1 LLACVATIGIRVQ
14 QADRI
19 ALAAFEEA
27 AAAQAAL
34 ERTAAATA
42 AAAAPA
48 AAEGIALDA
57 SINAAAVQRAREA
70 AAAGEVTPA
79 RARLQEA
86 AARLQNSDSATA
98 LGSVVHSATT
108 AAAANASG
116 DDASVA
122 AAAATAA
129 AAAATAAAQKQYRA
143 IQRKLDG
150 IEALVG
156 ALQSAQAEQAA
167 AGQQLQ
173 ANVQLFNS
181 AASSAAAAAAAAA
194 AAVPVPVAPVAVYR
208 DPEDAAV
215 PLPASAVLEVV
226 PLDSLPVQ
234 ARSRLEFG
242 EHLYTVLGLRDSV
255 TVAVARSLPP
265 PPEHST
271 NAFRSSY
278 WWDAAAKTLYVHA
291 RRLGSSGDFG
301 LVLVHA
307 AAHLKSDA
315 EPEHL
320 QDDTRPAFTQHF
332 HGALRTLTQELFARR
347 TGPADSTSSAT
358 VDELKGRRTSV
369 IVASK
374 RGSVSTATTA
384 ANAAAAKEATAATAT
399 AASGTNS
406 VSAAT
411 LPQGFSEQALQQR
424 IEMYAKAS
432 GLPQLSSFL
441 DRYASESKSGTGR
454 DRK

>member
-1 LLACVATIGIRVQ
+1 VHSAT
-14 QADRI
+14 
-19 ALAAFEEA
+19 A
-27 AAAQAAL
+27 AAAATATASGDDGSA
-34 ERTAAATA
+34 TAAATA
-42 AAAAPA
+42 AAAA
-48 AAEGIALDA
+48 
-57 SINAAAVQRAREA
+57 
-70 AAAGEVTPA
+70 
-79 RARLQEA
+79 
-86 AARLQNSDSATA
+86 
-98 LGSVVHSATT
+98 
-108 AAAANASG
+108 
-116 DDASVA
+116 
-122 AAAATAA
+122 AAATA
-129 AAAATAAAQKQYRA
+129 AAAQKQYRA

-194 AAVPVPVAPVAVYR
+194 AVPVAAPAAAKAVVYR

-215 PLPASAVLEVV
+215 PPPASAVLEVL

-242 EHLYTVLGLRDSV
+242 EHLYTVLRLRDSV

-265 PPEHST
+265 PPEQST

-278 WWDAAAKTLYVHA
+278 YWDAAAKTLYVHA

-307 AAHLKSDA
+307 AAHLKSDT

-347 TGPADSTSSAT
+347 TVPADSAGDSSVNSDAMS
-358 VDELKGRRTSV
+358 GRRGSV
-369 IVASK
+369 VVSSK
-374 RGSVSTATTA
+374 RGSVTATTTAGTTAAAATAASAANSATTA
-384 ANAAAAKEATAATAT
+384 AT
-399 AASGTNS
+399 
-406 VSAAT
+406 V
-411 LPQGFSEQALQQR
+411 PQGFSEQALQQR
-424 IEMYAKAS
+424 IAMYAKAS
-432 GLPQLSSFL
+432 GLPQLSSFM
-441 DRYASESKSGTGR
+441 DRYATESKSGTGS